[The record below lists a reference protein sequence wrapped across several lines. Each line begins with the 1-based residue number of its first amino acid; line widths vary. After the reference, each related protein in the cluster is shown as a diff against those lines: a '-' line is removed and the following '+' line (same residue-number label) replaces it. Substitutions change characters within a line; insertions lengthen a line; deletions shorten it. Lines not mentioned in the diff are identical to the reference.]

1 MARRC
6 PTPSPVWSSRTSPPL
21 PPELNQGSDWVVMG
35 RIAAPFGIKG
45 WVKVQPYSEA
55 PDTLMDFESW
65 RVGHGEQQMHYTVE
79 TIQDHGKALVAKLA
93 GIDDRDAAYALR
105 GQEISVAKSALPPPK
120 ENEFYWSDLIGLTVV
135 NREGIE
141 LGKIDSLMESGANDL
156 LVVKGAR
163 EHLIPFVAA
172 FVGKVD
178 LAGGTIEVD
187 WGEDY

>member
-1 MARRC
+1 M
-6 PTPSPVWSSRTSPPL
+6 
-21 PPELNQGSDWVVMG
+21 NNDWVVMG
-35 RIAAPFGIKG
+35 RIAAPFGVKG
-45 WVKVQPYSEA
+45 WVKVQPYSDD
-55 PDTLMDFESW
+55 PGTLMDFESW
-65 RVGHGEQQMHYTVE
+65 RVGRGEQQTNYTVE

-105 GQEISVAKSALPPPK
+105 GQEISVAKSALPPP
-120 ENEFYWSDLIGLTVV
+120 EEGEYYWSDLVGLTVV
-135 NREGIE
+135 NREGVE
-141 LGKIDSLMESGANDL
+141 LGKVDSLMESGANDL

-178 LAGGTIEVD
+178 LAGARIEVD

>member
-1 MARRC
+1 MD
-6 PTPSPVWSSRTSPPL
+6 
-21 PPELNQGSDWVVMG
+21 QDGDWVVMG

-45 WVKVQPYSEA
+45 WVKVQPYSED
-55 PDTLMDFESW
+55 PGTLMDFESW
-65 RVGHGEQQMHYTVE
+65 RVGHDEQQTHYTVE
-79 TIQDHGKALVAKLA
+79 TVQDHGKALVAKLA

-105 GQEISVAKSALPPPK
+105 GQEISVAKSALPAPGD
-120 ENEFYWSDLIGLTVV
+120 NEFYWSDLIGLKVV

-141 LGKIDSLMESGANDL
+141 LGAVDSLMESGANDL
-156 LVVKGAR
+156 LVVKGTR

-178 LAGGTIEVD
+178 LTGGTIEVD

>member
-1 MARRC
+1 
-6 PTPSPVWSSRTSPPL
+6 
-21 PPELNQGSDWVVMG
+21 MG

-45 WVKVQPYSEA
+45 WVKVQPYSED
-55 PDTLMDFESW
+55 PSTLMDFESW
-65 RVGHGEQQMHYTVE
+65 RVGHGEQQTHYTVE
-79 TIQDHGKALVAKLA
+79 TVQDHGKALVAKLA

-105 GQEISVAKSALPPPK
+105 GQEISVAKSDLPLPE

-141 LGKIDSLMESGANDL
+141 LGKVDSLMESGANDL
-156 LVVKGAR
+156 LVVKGTR
-163 EHLIPFVAA
+163 EHLIPFVVA

>member
-1 MARRC
+1 
-6 PTPSPVWSSRTSPPL
+6 
-21 PPELNQGSDWVVMG
+21 MG

-45 WVKVQPYSEA
+45 WIEVQPYSED
-55 PDTLMDFESW
+55 PGTLMDFASW
-65 RVGHGEQQMHYTVE
+65 RLGRGEQQAHYSVE
-79 TIQDHGKALVAKLA
+79 AVQDHGKALVAKLA

-105 GQEISVAKSALPPPK
+105 GQEISVAKRDLPPPE

-135 NREGIE
+135 NREGAE
-141 LGKIDSLMESGANDL
+141 LGKVDSLMEGGANDL